1 MKKTKPRLVVADP
14 SLADARGHHFTLSL
28 QITRGAQLQG
38 IEVIWF
44 THKDF
49 ISPDLLEYVSIY
61 PVFSAT
67 MYDRYRPE
75 NAQNLPSDLGQRLLD
90 ELYEGISC
98 SGLGADDHIYFHTG
112 YSDLYM
118 VVPKYVSSS
127 DWRNKPFLHIC
138 TPYDLETMPGNDDP
152 GSALL
157 DIFKTMRTLKAVDKK
172 VFFWAETPQL
182 ALHITLTYGFNV
194 RAMPLPPPHKIK
206 VDTPTKNSEVVTALY
221 LGAAREEKGFLHL
234 PEMVDRLYEPYGR
247 TGKLQFV
254 IQCTPQIIGYLPSI
268 KAAIEKLSSYP
279 ESYVK
284 LIDTVLDEQDYYSH
298 LLASDVVLLLY
309 NKKNYRIRGSGIAV
323 EAICAD
329 KCLLTHR
336 ETFCASLITH
346 GGGWA
351 VVDINEAVANLAEL
365 VERSDEYRQRA
376 MLQGQQ
382 YRAAN
387 SVGKYVAR
395 IFNKADM
402 NRLMSFSPSV
412 IVGHISPSLLQ
423 IR

>member
-14 SLADARGHHFTLSL
+14 SLVDARGHHFTLSL

-49 ISPDLLEYVSIY
+49 VVPESLENVSVY
-61 PVFSAT
+61 PVFTAT

-75 NAQNLPSDLGQRLLD
+75 KMKNLPPDLDQRLLD
-90 ELYEGISC
+90 ELHKGISC
-98 SGLGADDHIYFHTG
+98 SGLDADDHIYFHTG
-112 YSDLYM
+112 YGDLYKA
-118 VVPKYVSSS
+118 VPKYVSSS
-127 DWRNKPFLHIC
+127 TWGNKPFLHIC
-138 TPYDLETMPGNDDP
+138 TPYDLDTMPGKDP
-152 GSALL
+152 GSALF
-157 DIFKTMRTLKAVDKK
+157 DIFKTMRTIKAVDKK

-194 RAMPLPPPHKIK
+194 RAMPLPPPHKID
-206 VDTPTKNSEVVTALY
+206 VDTPLENSEAATALY

-234 PEMVDRLYEPYGR
+234 PEIVDRLYEPYGR

-268 KAAIEKLSSYP
+268 KAAIEKLSRYP

-284 LIDTVLDEQDYYSH
+284 LIDTVLDEQDYHSH

-329 KCLLTHR
+329 KCLLTHC

-346 GGGWA
+346 SGGWA
-351 VVDINEAVANLAEL
+351 VMDIHEAVANLAEL

-387 SVGKYVAR
+387 SVGKYVAK
-395 IFNKADM
+395 ILNIADM
-402 NRLMSFSPSV
+402 NHSMPFSPSA
-412 IVGHISPSLLQ
+412 IVGHISPSLLKIQ
-423 IR
+423 